1 MSYLYVIKSGR
12 YDYAHIMFI
21 TSDIS
26 KASNF
31 IDSYNKLFS
40 ETKWDDYVEHM
51 AYLEIIPDYVPELE
65 KIYYMH
71 NSIVYSILANK
82 NKLININEIR
92 GYPISNYID
101 FNGNS
106 NEIFGNDNKHIILD
120 ELLKNKYSVFETRNG
135 YCVLIV
141 VIDKGMSP
149 CQDTVFNDWIPEDLK
164 QNLIYKAKE
173 LLNNIN

>member
-1 MSYLYVIKSGR
+1 MSYLYVVKSGR

-31 IDSYNKLFS
+31 IDSYNKMFS
-40 ETKWDDYVEHM
+40 ENKWEDYVEHR
-51 AYLEIIPDYVPELE
+51 AYIEIIPDYVPELE
-65 KIYYMH
+65 KIYYTH
-71 NSIVYSILANK
+71 NSTVYSILANK
-82 NKLININEIR
+82 DKLININEIR
-92 GYPISNYID
+92 GYPISDYID

-164 QNLIYKAKE
+164 QNLIHKAKE
-173 LLNNIN
+173 LLNNIK

>member
-1 MSYLYVIKSGR
+1 MNHLYVVKSGR

-26 KASNF
+26 KANNF
-31 IDSYNKLFS
+31 IDCYNKMFS
-40 ETKWDDYVEHM
+40 ETKWDDYVEHR
-51 AYLEIIPDYVPELE
+51 AYLEIIPDYVPELD

-71 NSIVYSILANK
+71 NSTVYSISANK
-82 NKLININEIR
+82 DKLININEIR
-92 GYPISNYID
+92 GYPISDYID
-101 FNGNS
+101 FNGNA

-141 VIDKGMSP
+141 VIDKGMLP

-164 QNLIYKAKE
+164 QNLIHKAKE
-173 LLNNIN
+173 LLNNIK